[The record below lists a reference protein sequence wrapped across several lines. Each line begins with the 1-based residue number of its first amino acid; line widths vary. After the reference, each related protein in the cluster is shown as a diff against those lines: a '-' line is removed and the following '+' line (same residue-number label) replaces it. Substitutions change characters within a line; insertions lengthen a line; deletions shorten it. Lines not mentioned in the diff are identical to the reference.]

1 MKISSWASISLA
13 SNVLFVFVI
22 IWLLRRSPWQQKVTP
37 GLKPYHQL
45 NYQQMLALLEQE
57 ADNAAQ
63 QKPKHLTVLVGD
75 SLSQFFPPQ
84 MLPPQRNWL
93 KQGIAGETTTGLL
106 QRLQMFDRTQPEV
119 IFVMIGTNDLS
130 QEAEDKLILANQQK
144 IMHYLHQAH
153 PDSQIIFQ
161 SILPRTDKF
170 NYRIEPLNRQ
180 LAAIAE
186 AENVYYLN
194 LYPLFAD
201 AQGNIRSELSTDG
214 LHLNSSGYL
223 VWQSALQLYSQ
234 LLLKS

>member
-13 SNVLFVFVI
+13 SNVLFVIVI
-22 IWLLRRSPWQQKVTP
+22 IWLLRRSPWQQNVTP
-37 GLKPYHQL
+37 GLAPHHQL

-57 ADNAAQ
+57 ADNAAR

-106 QRLQMFDRTQPEV
+106 QRLQIFDRTQPEV

-130 QEAEDKLILANQQK
+130 QEAEDKIILANQQK

-170 NYRIEPLNRQ
+170 NHRIEPLNRQ
-180 LAAIAE
+180 LAAITE
-186 AENVYYLN
+186 AEHIYYLN

>member
-1 MKISSWASISLA
+1 
-13 SNVLFVFVI
+13 
-22 IWLLRRSPWQQKVTP
+22 
-37 GLKPYHQL
+37 
-45 NYQQMLALLEQE
+45 
-57 ADNAAQ
+57 
-63 QKPKHLTVLVGD
+63 
-75 SLSQFFPPQ
+75 
-84 MLPPQRNWL
+84 
-93 KQGIAGETTTGLL
+93 
-106 QRLQMFDRTQPEV
+106 
-119 IFVMIGTNDLS
+119 MIGTNDLS